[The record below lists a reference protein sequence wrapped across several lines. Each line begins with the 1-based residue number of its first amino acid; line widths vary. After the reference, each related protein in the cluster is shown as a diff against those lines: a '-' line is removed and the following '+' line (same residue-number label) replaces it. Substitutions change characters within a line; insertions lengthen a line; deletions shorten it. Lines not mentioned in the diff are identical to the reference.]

1 MTRKSLSTWKGK
13 VATVLQHSFCT
24 TFKETFL
31 LLYMVKTHIID
42 LTCLDTFFFVCI
54 NVRFCAIKVFMVE
67 DAQNRCI
74 LSCWQHLFL
83 NLLIEYQCHSPDV
96 MNGIETHTFLKHVT
110 CAALQ

>member
-1 MTRKSLSTWKGK
+1 
-13 VATVLQHSFCT
+13 
-24 TFKETFL
+24 
-31 LLYMVKTHIID
+31 MVKTHIID

-110 CAALQ
+110 CATLLYLTRLLTNDKNCILPICVQPKTSGHRDTCWLNN